1 MRGRRQRGDEASVSA
16 GTGRRRSGRLGIAA
30 IAAAGAL
37 SLLAAAGAQA
47 TTVTVGSV
55 LPIGAPSV
63 KFEQVKTLFNTA
75 LPEKGAS
82 LVSPVTGAVVR
93 WRVQG
98 AVGGPFFL
106 RVLHPN
112 GSGAYQAVGTSG
124 PATPSGPGIQ
134 TFPAN
139 LPIHAGDLI
148 GVDPTNTSDE
158 IGIATAA
165 GASYSFVVP
174 SLLEGATVAPTETK
188 SGLEIELSAEVQPAP
203 AITAVAPS
211 TGSVVGGT
219 SVKITGTNL
228 NAASE
233 VKFGTKVAASFT
245 VDSETQITATAPAA
259 TKVGEVDITAT
270 TLAGTSPL
278 VRADGF
284 TYRGCTVPKLKGK
297 TLRAAKRSLRGAGCK
312 PGKVKKVHAADSKKG
327 KVVRQNPA
335 PGKVL
340 APGSKVAIKLG
351 K

>member
-1 MRGRRQRGDEASVSA
+1 MSDPRQRGDDVSV
-16 GTGRRRSGRLGIAA
+16 GVGNGRRRSGRLGIAA
-30 IAAAGAL
+30 IVAAGAL
-37 SLLAAAGAQA
+37 SLVAATGAQA
-47 TTVTVGSV
+47 GTVTVGSV

-93 WRVQG
+93 WRIQG

-112 GSGAYQAVGTSG
+112 GNGAYQAVGTSG
-124 PATPSGPGIQ
+124 PATPSGTGIQ

-139 LPIHAGDLI
+139 LPISAGDLI

-158 IGIATAA
+158 IGIAPVA
-165 GASYSFVVP
+165 GASYGFVVP

-188 SGLEIELSAEVQPAP
+188 SGQEIELSAEVQPAP
-203 AITAVAPS
+203 AITAVTPLS
-211 TGSVVGGT
+211 GSLLGGT
-219 SVKITGTNL
+219 VVTITGTNL
-228 NAASE
+228 NGASA
-233 VKFGTKVAASFT
+233 VKFGATPAASFT

-259 TKVGEVDITAT
+259 TKLTRVDVTAT
-270 TLAGTSPL
+270 TLAGTSPT

-284 TYRGCTVPKLKGK
+284 TYTGCVVPNLRGK
-297 TLRAAKRSLRGAGCK
+297 TLKAAKSRLRNAGCR
-312 PGKVKKVHAADSKKG
+312 PGKVRKVHAPASKKG
-327 KVVRQNPA
+327 KVVKQNPA
-335 PGKVL
+335 ARKVL
-340 APGSKVAIKLG
+340 APGSKVTIKLG

>member
-1 MRGRRQRGDEASVSA
+1 MSDLRQVGDSASVGA
-16 GTGRRRSGRLGIAA
+16 GSDRRRSGRLGIAA
-30 IAAAGAL
+30 IVAAAL
-37 SLLAAAGAQA
+37 SLLAATAAQA

-55 LPIGAPSV
+55 LPTEFTPKPFGLVAT
-63 KFEQVKTLFNTA
+63 QFNTA

-98 AVGGPFFL
+98 AKGGPFFL

-124 PATPSGPGIQ
+124 PTTPTGTGIQ

-139 LPIHAGDLI
+139 LPIKAGDLI
-148 GVDPTNTSDE
+148 GVDPTNTTDE

-165 GASYSFVVP
+165 GASYAFANP
-174 SLLEGATVAPTETK
+174 SIFEGATVPP
-188 SGLEIELSAEVQPAP
+188 SGGESGKEVELSAEVQPQP
-203 AITAVAPS
+203 EITAVAPS

-219 SVKITGTNL
+219 AVTITGTNL
-228 NAASE
+228 NGASA
-233 VKFGTKVAASFT
+233 VKFGTKPAATFT
-245 VDSETQITATAPAA
+245 VVSETQITATAPAA
-259 TKVGEVDITAT
+259 TKVARVDIGVT
-270 TLAGTSPL
+270 TLAGISPT

-297 TLRAAKRSLRGAGCK
+297 TLRAAKSSLRGAGCK
-312 PGKVKKVHAADSKKG
+312 PGKVKKVHASAKKTG
-327 KVVRQNPA
+327 KVVAQNPA
-335 PGKVL
+335 AGKVL
-340 APGSKVAIKLG
+340 APGSKVTIKLG